1 MDSSV
6 LREFLVKLGYKVD
19 PASERR
25 MREGVEK
32 MSDMVM
38 QMAKAAAV
46 MATAVG
52 VAVVKVADDLS
63 DLHFASK
70 RIGASAGNIRAF
82 EFAIKQMGGSGEAAR
97 AALEGLARFMRNSPG
112 AEDWL
117 NANGVSTRDANG
129 NLRDTVEIYKDLAGV
144 LQGMESSQANVVAQ
158 KLGLDDNTLQAIRSG
173 DLKGYMA
180 DYLATL
186 EKLGI
191 KQDEA
196 AARAAELTRRFEEL
210 KTIMSLLVEKYAMKV
225 VGFFDQ
231 ATEKLSSLSKV
242 IAETPFGSIWGSELD
257 ILAGHLKTVVDWL
270 EKAWGYIKLISNSA
284 WASWKDKVSNAL
296 GDTNAG
302 GFIGMMAA
310 KIAASF
316 GSKDALAA
324 LQANGDIPGVI
335 PVKPNGPIS
344 SGSAGLFS
352 NLEKQYGLPAGLLD
366 RMWNQESGR
375 GKNMLSP
382 KGAMGHFQFMPG
394 TAKQYGVSDP
404 NDLTQSAT
412 GAAKYLRD
420 LMGMFG
426 GDINRAVAAYNWG
439 PGNVQRYGLGAA
451 PSETRQYLKN
461 VAPMSLQSST
471 TINVSGVSDPMSAA
485 QAVAN
490 IQIQTFQDMTR
501 NFQGAM
507 Q

>member
-25 MREGVEK
+25 MREGVER

-82 EFAIKQMGGSGEAAR
+82 EFAIKQLGGSGEAAR
-97 AALEGLARFMRNSPG
+97 ATLEAVARFMRNSPG
-112 AEDWL
+112 AEDWITGQF
-117 NANGVSTRDANG
+117 GVQTRDANG
-129 NLRDTVEIYKDLAGV
+129 NLRDTVEITKEIASV
-144 LQGMESSQANVVAQ
+144 LKELESSKANVLAERI
-158 KLGLDDNTLQAIRSG
+158 GMDDNTLQAIRSG
-173 DLKGYMA
+173 DLQAFMA

-186 EKLGI
+186 DKLGI

-196 AARAAELTRRFEEL
+196 AASAAKFSRSLQEI
-210 KTIMSLLVEKYAMKV
+210 KTIVQLLVEKYSIKLVEWFNENAEAISKFATVAALALGPFWALGKALSFLGGALKMVIAPLQALSGGGLLGALGRMLGVGGMLATYSGGLNEGEDAAMKRIHAMQ
-225 VGFFDQ
+225 D
-231 ATEKLSSLSKV
+231 
-242 IAETPFGSIWGSELD
+242 
-257 ILAGHLKTVVDWL
+257 AGNPYKT
-270 EKAWGYIKLISNSA
+270 G
-284 WASWKDKVSNAL
+284 
-296 GDTNAG
+296 
-302 GFIGMMAA
+302 
-310 KIAASF
+310 
-316 GSKDALAA
+316 
-324 LQANGDIPGVI
+324 
-335 PVKPNGPIS
+335 KPDSGP
-344 SGSAGLFS
+344 SGSAAALFG